1 METNNSLPKEFSNSL
16 FKNIHAFIV
25 LINEDFVV
33 KKTNFYRVSGLNKG
47 SDVEVKRIGDLLRC
61 KSGMDACGCGTG
73 EFCSKCPLRGAIT
86 HAFKEN
92 QDLTNVVVP
101 MTLYK
106 SDQKNDFQDYIFSFF
121 GALLDSDIGKE
132 MLVTIIDVTKERLN
146 EQKLLREKKQSEE
159 NAKKKSIF
167 ISNMSHEVKTPLN
180 AICGFA
186 ELLINAEDHE
196 EKQLYINVINDNKEL
211 LLNLVNDILDI
222 SRIEVGVREL
232 EYVDTDINQLISET
246 VQIFKLHNMKSEK
259 VDILFDNPVEKYILK
274 TDRNRLK
281 QILTNLVG
289 NALKFTKEGSVRLA
303 YEVRLNDVYFTVVDM
318 GPGIPEDKQ
327 QVIFDYFVRLNNDV
341 PGTGLGLSICK
352 MIIDKFGGNIGV
364 NSKLGQGST
373 FWFTLPIQPQY
384 KE

>member
-1 METNNSLPKEFSNSL
+1 
-16 FKNIHAFIV
+16 
-25 LINEDFVV
+25 
-33 KKTNFYRVSGLNKG
+33 
-47 SDVEVKRIGDLLRC
+47 
-61 KSGMDACGCGTG
+61 
-73 EFCSKCPLRGAIT
+73 
-86 HAFKEN
+86 
-92 QDLTNVVVP
+92 
-101 MTLYK
+101 
-106 SDQKNDFQDYIFSFF
+106 
-121 GALLDSDIGKE
+121 
-132 MLVTIIDVTKERLN
+132 
-146 EQKLLREKKQSEE
+146 
-159 NAKKKSIF
+159 
-167 ISNMSHEVKTPLN
+167 
-180 AICGFA
+180 
-186 ELLINAEDHE
+186 
-196 EKQLYINVINDNKEL
+196 
-211 LLNLVNDILDI
+211 
-222 SRIEVGVREL
+222 
-232 EYVDTDINQLISET
+232 
-246 VQIFKLHNMKSEK
+246 LHNMKSEK
-259 VDILFDNPVEKYILK
+259 VDILFDNQVEKYILK